1 MDSKCAD
8 SCRSLKKVLQDFRL
22 VPLLLI
28 FSREIFKS
36 CILVDYFQNRI
47 PLTRMLPG
55 LWSGE
60 HSRRSCEQIFFCWW
74 APCLILYVVY
84 YVLNIKERLL
94 SDKVMRLTAC
104 TSLRWV
110 VVFNVVSLFPCCCCS
125 GKVTI
130 VCLRLGLGCSAKGG
144 VGGCDLCQDFLDKFQ
159 AGTLLVLKK
168 LDGEEEEKTVNEVEI
183 FHELKWK
190 ESNFFNA
197 MEILKENPSFS
208 FTFSLAEV
216 QSSNLQWI
224 FSPRLKEFKWKLL

>member
-1 MDSKCAD
+1 MCSDLFVQRNAHKSKRIKAAAELLPPRLQVPQFFQLLIQKNSKWIPNEFKMDSKCAD
-8 SCRSLKKVLQDFRL
+8 SCRSLKK
-22 VPLLLI
+22 
-28 FSREIFKS
+28 SCREIFKS
-36 CILVDYFQNRI
+36 CMLVDFFQNWI

-130 VCLRLGLGCSAKGG
+130 VCLRLGLGCSAQWGG
-144 VGGCDLCQDFLDKFQ
+144 VWPMPGFFRQISGRHPACAEEVGRGG
-159 AGTLLVLKK
+159 GGE
-168 LDGEEEEKTVNEVEI
+168 DG
-183 FHELKWK
+183 
-190 ESNFFNA
+190 
-197 MEILKENPSFS
+197 
-208 FTFSLAEV
+208 
-216 QSSNLQWI
+216 
-224 FSPRLKEFKWKLL
+224 